1 MVYGCMGVVV
11 FNIKFVNNTEQYDN
25 RTGNTLKRA
34 SFIFKGIQYHFQFV
48 VTVISFGCNYWC
60 KIQSHETSAFNVQLW
75 IHLAVL
81 SVVLHYKRIMVRG
94 FHLSRFYACCWCV
107 GYVIATVIA
116 RFKYVDGSM
125 RRYVTSTENVCLS
138 IEFSPKY

>member
-1 MVYGCMGVVV
+1 MDKYKSRTPMFHAHYVQL
-11 FNIKFVNNTEQYDN
+11 NIEYSVRLLSCSKKYTAFCETITEQYDN

-60 KIQSHETSAFNVQLW
+60 KIQPHETSAFNVQLW

-94 FHLSRFYACCWCV
+94 FHLSRFYACC
-107 GYVIATVIA
+107 
-116 RFKYVDGSM
+116 
-125 RRYVTSTENVCLS
+125 
-138 IEFSPKY
+138 